1 MKKVLGVPALTVA
14 ALLLFAPQAG
24 ALTGSQQRM
33 KDCNAEAGGKKGAER
48 QAFMKTC
55 LSEKAQAQQEKAQT
69 QQQKMK
75 TCNADASAKSL
86 KGAERKKFMSTC
98 LSSH

>member
-14 ALLLFAPQAG
+14 ALLLLAPQAR
-24 ALTGSQQRM
+24 ALTSSQQRM
-33 KDCNAEAGGKKGAER
+33 KDCNAEAGGKKGTER

-55 LSEKAQAQQEKAQT
+55 LSEKAET

-86 KGAERKKFMSTC
+86 KGAERRKFMSTC